1 MSFQVQFDDIILV
14 SLVDNL
20 CNRLSGEVGW
30 IGLYIYSSKIYKLV
44 WGYIGF
50 LLLFTTKDLIT
61 QQHKLI
67 AYFCGSQYH

>member
-1 MSFQVQFDDIILV
+1 MSFQVQFDGIILV

-20 CNRLSGEVGW
+20 CNRLFGEVGW
-30 IGLYIYSSKIYKLV
+30 IELYIYSSKIYKLV

-61 QQHKLI
+61 QQRKLI
-67 AYFCGSQYH
+67 AYFCDSQYH